1 MISDTLEADKNANK
15 IETFSIIDLS
25 DNKSFLES
33 FLRKS
38 KTVFTSQINGY
49 LGWGGLLL
57 NIPDMIADTFG
68 RLPTKIFPV
77 GLWNA
82 DIADLC
88 VPMDLYPNPFLNN
101 SAKKFSMQFILDLVG
116 DISHSE
122 HQPLSFFYA
131 DS

>member
-38 KTVFTSQINGY
+38 KTVSTSQVNGY

-68 RLPTKIFPV
+68 RLPTKIFPI
-77 GLWNA
+77 GL
-82 DIADLC
+82 
-88 VPMDLYPNPFLNN
+88 
-101 SAKKFSMQFILDLVG
+101 
-116 DISHSE
+116 
-122 HQPLSFFYA
+122 
-131 DS
+131 